1 MSDLQQLLFGIVLV
15 AGVTLFIALITAPF
29 EAMTWWSRWTVN
41 PEGDADKEGQYARGP
56 ADGQPA
62 VPGKKAVVFYVTG
75 IGTITGE
82 RHPQL
87 EQHFLDELKQELPY
101 ATIIDD
107 FFPYSP
113 AGIPLTGQRIFARF
127 WRFSGRH
134 RAFVTQNLI
143 RLRNMFQVL
152 VAADGRYGPIY
163 SAGTYRIMRE
173 KLLFNGHALKSR
185 QPVIMLGYSG
195 GAEISL
201 GASPF
206 LHGEFQSRLTL
217 LSLGGVLSSHPGI
230 ASLDRIVHV
239 QGSRD
244 RVAKIGGLFFIH
256 RWRIFGKSHWN
267 EAHKHGLISTIP
279 IDGMAHN
286 GPGGYLDPDTHTVE
300 GGPSNLQQT
309 IAHIKTVI
317 DEEIEASQTGPGRQP
332 DDSAS

>member
-1 MSDLQQLLFGIVLV
+1 MSDLQQFFFGVVLV
-15 AGVTLFIALITAPF
+15 AGATLLIALVTAPF
-29 EAMTWWSRWTVN
+29 EAMTWWSRWSS
-41 PEGDADKEGQYARGP
+41 DP
-56 ADGQPA
+56 ADEAGGETARDEDATDPTPA
-62 VPGKKAVVFYVTG
+62 PTDKKAVVFFVTG

-87 EQHFLDELKQELPY
+87 EERFLEQLKQRLPY
-101 ATIIDD
+101 ATVIDD

-163 SAGTYRIMRE
+163 SAGSFRIMRE
-173 KLLFNGHALKSR
+173 KLLENGHAQRSK
-185 QPVIMLGYSG
+185 QPVILLGYSG

-201 GASPF
+201 GAAPF
-206 LHGEFQSRLTL
+206 LHAEFSSRVTL

-230 ASLDRIVHV
+230 DSVDRIVHI
-239 QGSRD
+239 QGSQD
-244 RVAKIGGLFFIH
+244 RVAKLGGFFFIH

-267 EAHKHGLISTIP
+267 RALKHGIISYIRLRG
-279 IDGMAHN
+279 IAHN
-286 GPGGYLDPDTHTVE
+286 GPGGYLDPE
-300 GGPSNLQQT
+300 ARQGGSSKSNLERTLTSIVGVVDQ
-309 IAHIKTVI
+309 
-317 DEEIEASQTGPGRQP
+317 EIRTAQADG
-332 DDSAS
+332 